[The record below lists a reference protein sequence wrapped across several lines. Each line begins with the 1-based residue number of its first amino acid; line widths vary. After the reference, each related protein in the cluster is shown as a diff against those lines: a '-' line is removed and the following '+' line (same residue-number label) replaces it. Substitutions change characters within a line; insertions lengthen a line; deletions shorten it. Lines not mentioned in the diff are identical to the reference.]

1 MNQETQYT
9 EEELNRWDENPC
21 WPVHYRRGMPS
32 TEVALRLGVIT
43 EADIEEPEESQ
54 EPAAP
59 IERTP
64 EREAEI
70 IADLA
75 ARGIKKGNYHLHLN
89 KMTDEEITVM
99 LDLTEGKK
107 LMDEHRKAQPTLS
120 DRSYAET
127 LRDW

>member
-32 TEVALRLGVIT
+32 TEMALRLGVIT
-43 EADIEEPEESQ
+43 EADVE

-70 IADLA
+70 VADLA
-75 ARGIKKGNYHLHLN
+75 ARNITKKNFLWRLK

-99 LDLTEGKK
+99 LDLTEGKG
-107 LMDEHRKAQPTLS
+107 LMADQRKAQPTLS
-120 DRSYAET
+120 DREYAET